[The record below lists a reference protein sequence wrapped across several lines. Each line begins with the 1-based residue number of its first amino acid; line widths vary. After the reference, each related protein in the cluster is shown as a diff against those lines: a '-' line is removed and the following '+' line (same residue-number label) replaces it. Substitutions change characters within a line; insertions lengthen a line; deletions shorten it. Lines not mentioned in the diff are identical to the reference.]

1 MRDTFEYVAES
12 GIAVQTPKQAIRKLP
27 FHERGDALAAFV
39 RRRLSKPDQG
49 AMREAA
55 TTVAIH
61 EAVGVSEMAGMI
73 PLPEA

>member
-1 MRDTFEYVAES
+1 M
-12 GIAVQTPKQAIRKLP
+12 QTPKQAIRELP

-73 PLPEA
+73 PLPEVY